1 MPMRRLGLAV
11 LTALVLALPAAET
24 QASASCAVR
33 GSKTIAK
40 NPVARLY
47 SLRGNLMA
55 CTRATGRKRLV
66 AESYD
71 DGYVTS
77 GSWSRPVLAGRY
89 VGLVYTS
96 TDISCKAA
104 CPPDYE
110 PTRVSTHVYDLQH
123 GRVVASTPGDAGDF
137 ALTTNGA
144 LVWVAGRELRANRGG
159 TVTVLDSGDIDPV
172 SVRARHQL
180 VFWTRDGVRR
190 FAEP

>member
-1 MPMRRLGLAV
+1 MARLGLA
-11 LTALVLALPAAET
+11 LCAALVLALPAAQA

-40 NPVARLY
+40 NPTARLY

-55 CTRATGRKRLV
+55 CVRATGRKRLV

-71 DGYVTS
+71 DDYVSS
-77 GSWSRPVLAGRY
+77 GGWSNTRLAGHFAGF
-89 VGLVYTS
+89 VFS
-96 TDISCKAA
+96 ATDISCKAA

-110 PTRVSTHVYDLQH
+110 PTTVRTVAYDIES
-123 GRVVASTPGDAGDF
+123 GRATAVMGGDLGRYV
-137 ALTTNGA
+137 LTARGA
-144 LVWVAGRELRANRGG
+144 LAWVDGSDLKANMAG
-159 TVTVLDSGDIDPV
+159 TTSVLDSGAIDPG
-172 SVRARHQL
+172 SLRARSNL